1 MLKLRIIFV
10 LIFLSSFA
18 NAQTDVKEHSLNF
31 IFEHD
36 LERVDSNIYN
46 IVQKI
51 NGLATYLAFPSVSK
65 KLLDN
70 YTLFQ
75 DKKYQPYYNYFL
87 GVCNT
92 EARNYAR
99 AKELLQRESNDVLLP
114 YVLEQFGIIY
124 SSQGNLDLALKYYKL
139 QAENT
144 EYDVMKGRAYR
155 NVAVTFKQMFQLD
168 SAVVYLNKSSSYF
181 AENQEVFANLNLI
194 SLAQINR
201 ERGFN
206 LEAKRQLKEVL
217 NFALKRNENRTAY
230 ESIIQLIET
239 HEDLYEF
246 DSIPSYTN
254 SIKEVARPRTRE
266 FDLTLLRYEMV
277 YSPVDYNEK
286 KEKLIHYKNALKIE
300 SDKQAR
306 SLLELSQN
314 LKLHDSIISS
324 ELMYTDNFVEK
335 NDPNQDLL
343 KKWIIGLSIV
353 FALGFFSIYS
363 YNRNNVSRRIKALQK
378 ERQELHRR
386 IEKQN
391 RELTDLAINLKR
403 KRQFDEEFLK
413 KVEYV
418 KNSTFSHKEQ
428 IAKLSQELKNQVAQ
442 GTTHEILQE
451 NINELNSRF
460 EEVLS
465 EKHPNLTSYD
475 KELCGLVRLNF
486 TNKEIANLK
495 NISTQSART
504 AKYRL
509 KQKLELEAAE
519 DLVDYLQKL

>member
-18 NAQTDVKEHSLNF
+18 SAQTDVKEHNLNF
-31 IFEHD
+31 IFERD
-36 LERVDSNIYN
+36 LKKVDSNSLHLIR
-46 IVQKI
+46 KI
-51 NGLATYLAFPSVSK
+51 NGFATYLAYPSVSK
-65 KLLDN
+65 VLLDN
-70 YTLFQ
+70 YSFFQ
-75 DKKYQPYYNYFL
+75 DNKNKPYYNYFL
-87 GVCNT
+87 SICYT
-92 EARNYAR
+92 EARNHAR
-99 AKELLQRESNDVLLP
+99 AKELLQRESNEILRP

-124 SSQGNLDLALKYYKL
+124 SSQGNLELALKYFKL

-144 EYDVMKGRAYR
+144 EYDIMKGRAYR
-155 NVAVTFKQMFQLD
+155 NVALTFKQMFQLD

-181 AENQEVFANLNLI
+181 RDKQDDFANLNLL

-201 ERGFN
+201 DRGFN

-217 NFALKRNENRTAY
+217 NFALKENENRTAY
-230 ESIIQLIET
+230 ACIIQLIET

-246 DSIPSYTN
+246 DSIPPYIN
-254 SIKEVARPRTRE
+254 SISTIERPRTRE

-277 YSPVDYNEK
+277 YSLVNYNEK
-286 KEKLIHYKNALKIE
+286 KEKLIHYKNALKLE
-300 SDKQAR
+300 SDKQAKA
-306 SLLELSQN
+306 LLALSRN
-314 LKLHDSIISS
+314 LKFHDSIISS
-324 ELMYTDNFVEK
+324 ELMYSSNFVTS
-335 NDPNQDLL
+335 PNQNSNLL

-353 FALGFFSIYS
+353 FSLGFISIYM
-363 YNRNNVSRRIKALQK
+363 YNKNNISRRIKALQK
-378 ERQELHRR
+378 ERKELHKR
-386 IEKQN
+386 IERQN

-418 KNSTFSHKEQ
+418 KNSTFSHREQ

-465 EKHPNLTSYD
+465 EKHSNLTSYD

-509 KQKLELEAAE
+509 KQKLELEANE